1 MAFEEN
7 IRPRYKNITIQTLL
21 SRQQDSRK
29 RGLQLKVIA
38 CPRTDA
44 PYVQLLN
51 SSLRELGVKVAELES
66 FGRQYPYSLSQFFAY
81 RSRGYELLHLH
92 WVPFR
97 YERILKLV
105 RNAAEEFGVKVVWTV
120 HNILPH
126 EPQFADDL
134 AVMRGVAEWADLGIV
149 HSDRTK
155 AVVSEKLSSDL
166 RLVTIPH
173 GHFNMLA
180 KSVPAEEARKRIGIG
195 EDKTVLLLFAPDRR
209 NKGIDTFV
217 EVLEKLPP
225 NYVGILAG
233 RCPDKDIRAEIG
245 QAKRRL
251 APRLIT
257 DLRFIPDEEVPA
269 YFSAA
274 DIYFIPYKWI
284 TTSGSAF
291 FAFSYRKPVVTTP
304 EGHLPDIIENGENG
318 HLVSN
323 VDEMVE
329 VIGGIDQTRAKE
341 MGSKAY
347 EMAAKYDWG
356 GIARKTLEA
365 YNSVLS

>member
-1 MAFEEN
+1 M
-7 IRPRYKNITIQTLL
+7 LL
-21 SRQQDSRK
+21 SRKQDSLE
-29 RGLQLKVIA
+29 RGLPLKVIV

-51 SSLRELGVKVAELES
+51 SSLRSLGVKVAELES
-66 FGRQYPYSLSQFFAY
+66 FGRQYPYSISQFFAF

-105 RNAAEEFGVKVVWTV
+105 RNATEEFNVKVVWTV

-134 AVMRGVAEWADLGIV
+134 AVMRAVADWADLGIV
-149 HSDRTK
+149 HSDRTR

-173 GHFNMLA
+173 GHFNTLA
-180 KSVPAEEARKRIGIG
+180 RSVPAEEARKRMGIG
-195 EDKTVLLLFAPDRR
+195 EDKIALLLFAPDRR
-209 NKGIDTFV
+209 NKGVDTFI

-233 RCPDKDIRAEIG
+233 RCPDRKIRGEIER
-245 QAKRRL
+245 ARKRL
-251 APRLIT
+251 GPRLIT

-284 TTSGSAF
+284 TTSGSVF
-291 FAFSYRKPVVTTP
+291 FAFAYRKPVVTTP
-304 EGHLPDIIENGENG
+304 EGHLPDIIESRENG
-318 HLVSN
+318 YLVSD
-323 VDEMVE
+323 VEEMVE
-329 VIGGIDQTRAKE
+329 VIGGMDRARAKE
-341 MGSKAY
+341 MGSKAQ
-347 EMAAKYDWG
+347 EMAAKYDWD
-356 GIARKTLEA
+356 GIAKRTVEA
-365 YNSVLS
+365 YRSVVS